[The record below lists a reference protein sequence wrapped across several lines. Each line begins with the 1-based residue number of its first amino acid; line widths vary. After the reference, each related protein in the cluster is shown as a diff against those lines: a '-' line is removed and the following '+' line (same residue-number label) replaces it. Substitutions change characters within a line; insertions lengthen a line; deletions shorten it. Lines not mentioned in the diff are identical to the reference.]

1 MLGLDYNE
9 RVAHEM
15 QNIPLS
21 YYYVDKKH
29 PAYHAP
35 LHWHRPSEIVRVLS
49 GKLKMYLD
57 GKKIIVMP
65 GDILFINQEIIHG
78 FSPIDCVY
86 EIINFDADEILL
98 RTSLCK
104 DALRIFT
111 SSHVNVLPFH
121 PTEDA
126 ALHHIA
132 NQLFTFAS
140 VESSDSDLLVLGALF
155 QLLGT
160 IYAKHH
166 YTENY
171 KSSTNAKVFK
181 PLLEYIEK
189 SYMKPITLA
198 DMAQVS
204 GMSTSHFSVL
214 FHDFFR
220 QTPIDYLNAYRIE
233 RACLFLINSD
243 YPVTEVAY
251 KCGFNDS
258 AYFAKVFRKYKNST
272 PKKYRTIFTVPTNE
286 GSVKK

>member
-21 YYYVDKKH
+21 YYYVDKKN
-29 PAYHAP
+29 PAYQAP
-35 LHWHRPSEIVRVLS
+35 LHWHRPAEMVRVLS

-78 FSPIDCVY
+78 FSPTDCVY

-104 DALRIFT
+104 DVLQIFT
-111 SSHVNVLPFH
+111 NRHVNVLPFRSGENS
-121 PTEDA
+121 TLLDT
-126 ALHHIA
+126 A
-132 NQLFTFAS
+132 NQLFDFAA
-140 VESSDSDLLVLGALF
+140 VDSKDYGLLVLGTLF
-155 QLLGT
+155 EFLGL
-160 IYAKHH
+160 IYTKHH
-166 YTENY
+166 YTENF
-171 KSSTNAKVFK
+171 KSSANAKVFK

-189 SYMKPITLA
+189 YYMKPITLS
-198 DMAQVS
+198 DMAQIS
-204 GMSTSHFSVL
+204 GMSTSHFSML

-220 QTPIDYLNAYRIE
+220 QTPIDYLNSYRVE
-233 RACLFLINSD
+233 RACLLLINSD
-243 YPVTEVAY
+243 EPITEVSY

-258 AYFAKVFRKYKNST
+258 AYFAKVFRKYKNYT
-272 PKKYRTIFTVPTNE
+272 PKKYRTEF
-286 GSVKK
+286 SK

>member
-21 YYYVDKKH
+21 FYHVDEHH

-35 LHWHRPSEIVRVLS
+35 LHWHRPSEIVRVIS

-57 GKKIIVMP
+57 GKKMIVLP
-65 GDILFINQEIIHG
+65 GEILFINQEIIHG
-78 FSPIDCVY
+78 FFPIDCVY
-86 EIINFDADEILL
+86 EIINFDAEELLL

-111 SSHVNVLPFH
+111 NSHVSVLPFH
-121 PTEDA
+121 ETADA
-126 ALHHIA
+126 SIHHLA

-140 VESSDSDLLVLGALF
+140 TDAPDNSLLVLGALF
-155 QLLGT
+155 ELLGT

-166 YTENY
+166 YIENF
-171 KSSTNAKVFK
+171 KISTNVKFFK

-189 SYMKPITLA
+189 SFMKPITLA

-204 GMSTSHFSVL
+204 GMSVSHFSAL

-220 QTPIDYLNAYRIE
+220 QTPIDYLNSYRIE

-243 YPVTEVAY
+243 ISVTEVAY
-251 KCGFNDS
+251 LCGFNDS
-258 AYFAKVFRKYKNST
+258 AYFVKVFKKYKNIT
-272 PKKYRTIFTVPTNE
+272 PKKYRTTF
-286 GSVKK
+286 GSPASKK

>member
-1 MLGLDYNE
+1 MLGFDYNE

-65 GDILFINQEIIHG
+65 GDVLFINQEIIHG

-86 EIINFDADEILL
+86 EIINFDADEISL

-111 SSHVNVLPFH
+111 NSHVNVLPF
-121 PTEDA
+121 TSSENDS
-126 ALHHIA
+126 LFRVA
-132 NQLFTFAS
+132 NQLFDFAA
-140 VESSDSDLLVLGALF
+140 VESNDYGLLVLGTLF
-155 QLLGT
+155 ELLGL
-160 IYAKHH
+160 IYAQHH
-166 YTENY
+166 YTENF
-171 KSSTNAKVFK
+171 KSSANAKVFK
-181 PLLEYIEK
+181 PLLEFIEK
-189 SYMKPITLA
+189 SYMKPITLS

-214 FHDFFR
+214 FHDFLR
-220 QTPIDYLNAYRIE
+220 QTPIDYLNSYRVE
-233 RACLFLINSD
+233 RACLLLINSD

-258 AYFAKVFRKYKNST
+258 AYFAKVFKKYKNCT
-272 PKKYRTIFTVPTNE
+272 PKKYRTEFTKGAV
-286 GSVKK
+286 GK

>member
-21 YYYVDKKH
+21 FYHVDEKH

-35 LHWHRPSEIVRVLS
+35 LHWHRPSEIVRVVS

-57 GKKIIVMP
+57 GKKIIVSP

-78 FSPIDCVY
+78 FFPIDCVY
-86 EIINFDADEILL
+86 EIINFDADEILM

-111 SSHVNVLPFH
+111 SSHVSVLPFH

-126 ALHHIA
+126 AIHHLA

-140 VESSDSDLLVLGALF
+140 VESSDYGLLVLGALF
-155 QLLGT
+155 ELLGT

-171 KSSTNAKVFK
+171 KSSTNAKLFK
-181 PLLEYIEK
+181 PLLEFIEK

-198 DMAQVS
+198 EMAQVS

-214 FHDFFR
+214 FREFFR
-220 QTPIDYLNAYRIE
+220 QTPIDYLNSYRIE
-233 RACLFLINSD
+233 RACLLLINSD
-243 YPVTEVAY
+243 LPVTEVAY
-251 KCGFNDS
+251 QCGFNDS
-258 AYFAKVFRKYKNST
+258 AYFVKVFKKYKKMT
-272 PKKYRTIFTVPTNE
+272 PKKYRMAIEN
-286 GSVKK
+286 

>member
-21 YYYVDKKH
+21 YYYVDKNH
-29 PAYHAP
+29 PSYHAP
-35 LHWHRPSEIVRVLS
+35 LHWHRPSEIVRVIS

-57 GKKIIVMP
+57 GKKIIVSP

-78 FSPIDCVY
+78 FFPIDCVY
-86 EIINFDADEILL
+86 EIINFDADELLL

-104 DALRIFT
+104 DALRIFAN
-111 SSHVNVLPFH
+111 SHVNVLPFH
-121 PTEDA
+121 PTNNA
-126 ALHHIA
+126 SIHHLA

-140 VESSDSDLLVLGALF
+140 IESPDNDLMVLGALF

-166 YTENY
+166 YTENF
-171 KSSTNAKVFK
+171 KSSTNAKLFK
-181 PLLEYIEK
+181 PLLEFIEK
-189 SYMKPITLA
+189 SFMKPITLA

-204 GMSTSHFSVL
+204 GMSSSHFSAL

-220 QTPIDYLNAYRIE
+220 QPPIEYLNAYRIE

-243 YPVTEVAY
+243 IPVTEVADR
-251 KCGFNDS
+251 CGFNDS
-258 AYFAKVFRKYKNST
+258 AYFAKVFKKYKNIT
-272 PKKYRTIFTVPTNE
+272 PKKYRSTYG
-286 GSVKK
+286 GSVNRKAPAE